1 MSLIKFNRRFPL
13 FDQMFPDI
21 LDTDRLL
28 NEDLLLKKDSW
39 IPAIN
44 VKENKDNL
52 EIEVA
57 APGFSK
63 KDFEVTVTDD
73 VLTISAE
80 NKKIENEAN
89 DEFSR
94 REFHYNSFERSFTLP
109 KSIDFSK
116 KIKAKYDNGVLRVHL
131 LKLEILKSEEHKK
144 VIEIV

>member
-13 FDQMFPDI
+13 FDQMFPEI
-21 LDTDRLL
+21 LDRERWL
-28 NEDLLLKKDSW
+28 NEDLILKDNW

-44 VKENKDNL
+44 VKENEKNF

-63 KDFEVTVTDD
+63 KDFEVTITDD

-80 NKKIENEAN
+80 NKRNEEEKEETYSRQ
-89 DEFSR
+89 EFY
-94 REFHYNSFERSFTLP
+94 YNSFKRSFTLP
-109 KSIDFSK
+109 KVIDFTK
-116 KIKAKYDNGVLRVHL
+116 KIKAKYNNGVLMVHL
-131 LKLEILKSEEHKK
+131 DKLEVLKDENHRK

>member
-28 NEDLLLKKDSW
+28 TEDLFVKDNW

-44 VKENKDNL
+44 VKENNDNF

-63 KDFEVTVTDD
+63 KDFEVTITDD

-80 NKKIENEAN
+80 NKKNKNENEK
-89 DEFSR
+89 DYSRKEFY
-94 REFHYNSFERSFTLP
+94 YNSFKRSFTLP

-116 KIKAKYDNGVLRVHL
+116 KINAKYDNGVLRVHL
-131 LKLEILKSEEHKK
+131 EKLEILKSEEHKK

>member
-13 FDQMFPDI
+13 FDQMMPEI
-21 LDTDRLL
+21 LDTDKFF
-28 NEDLLLKKDSW
+28 NEDLLLRDRW
-39 IPAIN
+39 MPAIN
-44 VKENKDNL
+44 VKENKNDF

-63 KDFEVTVTDD
+63 KDFEVTITDE

-80 NKKIENEAN
+80 NKKTM
-89 DEFSR
+89 DEKEEEYSR
-94 REFHYNSFERSFTLP
+94 HEFYYNSFNRSFTLP

-131 LKLEILKSEEHKK
+131 EKLEVLKSDEHKK
-144 VIEIV
+144 VIEIS

>member
-21 LDTDRLL
+21 LDIDRLL
-28 NEDLLLKKDSW
+28 NEDLIVKDNW

-44 VKENKDNL
+44 VKENKNDF

-63 KDFEVTVTDD
+63 KDFEVTITDD
-73 VLTISAE
+73 ILTISAE
-80 NKKIENEAN
+80 NKKIT
-89 DEFSR
+89 DEKEEDYSR
-94 REFHYNSFERSFTLP
+94 KEFYYNSFKRSFTLP

-116 KIKAKYDNGVLRVHL
+116 EINAKYDNGVLKVHL
-131 LKLEILKSEEHKK
+131 EKLEILKSEEHKK

>member
-1 MSLIKFNRRFPL
+1 MSLIKLNRRFPL

-28 NEDLLLKKDSW
+28 NEDLILKDNW

-44 VKENKDNL
+44 VKENKENF

-63 KDFEVTVTDD
+63 KNFEVTITDD

-80 NKKIENEAN
+80 NKKMK
-89 DEFSR
+89 DETEEEYSR
-94 REFHYNSFERSFTLP
+94 KEFYYNSFKRSFTLP

-131 LKLEILKSEEHKK
+131 EKLEILKSDEHKK
-144 VIEIV
+144 IIEIV

>member
-28 NEDLLLKKDSW
+28 NEDLIVKDNW

-44 VKENKDNL
+44 VKENKNDF

-63 KDFEVTVTDD
+63 KDFEVTITDD
-73 VLTISAE
+73 IINISAV
-80 NKKIENEAN
+80 NKKIKEE
-89 DEFSR
+89 DEKEFSR
-94 REFHYNSFERSFTLP
+94 KEFYYNSFKRSFTLP
-109 KSIDFSK
+109 KSIDFKK
-116 KIKAKYDNGVLRVHL
+116 KINAKYNNGVLIIHL
-131 LKLEILKSEEHKK
+131 EKLENEVNKEHKK
-144 VIEIV
+144 VIEIE

>member
-28 NEDLLLKKDSW
+28 NEDLILNDNW

-44 VKENKDNL
+44 VKENKEDF

-63 KDFEVTVTDD
+63 KDFEVSITDEI
-73 VLTISAE
+73 LTISAE
-80 NKKIENEAN
+80 NKNIKEEEE
-89 DEFSR
+89 DEYSR
-94 REFHYNSFERSFTLP
+94 KEFHYNSFKRSFTLP

-116 KIKAKYDNGVLRVHL
+116 KINAKYDNGVLKVHL
-131 LKLEILKSEEHKK
+131 EKLEILKSEEHKK
-144 VIEIV
+144 LIEIV

>member
-13 FDQMFPDI
+13 FDQMFSDI

-28 NEDLLLKKDSW
+28 TEDLFVKDNW

-44 VKENKDNL
+44 VKENNDDF

-63 KDFEVTVTDD
+63 KDFEVTITDD
-73 VLTISAE
+73 VLTILAE
-80 NKKIENEAN
+80 NKKIKDENEEGYSRK
-89 DEFSR
+89 EFY
-94 REFHYNSFERSFTLP
+94 YNSFKRSFTLP

-116 KIKAKYDNGVLRVHL
+116 KINAKYDNGVLRVHL
-131 LKLEILKSEEHKK
+131 EKLEILKSEEHKK

>member
-1 MSLIKFNRRFPL
+1 MSLIKLNNRFP
-13 FDQMFPDI
+13 FFNQMFPDI

-28 NEDLLLKKDSW
+28 NEELLIKNNW

-44 VKENKDNL
+44 VKENKGNF

-63 KDFEVTVTDD
+63 KDFEVTITDD

-80 NKKIENEAN
+80 NKKVK
-89 DEFSR
+89 DEKEEDYTR
-94 REFHYNSFERSFTLP
+94 KEFYYNSFKRSFTLP

-116 KIKAKYDNGVLRVHL
+116 KIKANYDNGVLRVHL
-131 LKLEILKSEEHKK
+131 EKLEILKSEEHKK